1 VTRKVGRARP
11 PRAIACYA
19 FASLLAALGAARA
32 AQAQTHVGQYELPDI
47 EYGARL
53 YSSHCVTCHGE
64 RGDSI
69 PGVSLGSNKFKRA
82 ASDRDLTGIIQNGI
96 AGTAM
101 APSGYS
107 DPEIA
112 AVIAYLRNM
121 TRYDPSGTAVGDAA
135 RGREL
140 FVGKGGCNRCH
151 RVGADGPRYAP
162 DLTSVGALRTAATL
176 QRALRD
182 PAEALIPINRPVRAV
197 LRDGTVVTGRRLNED
212 THTVQLIDERERLV
226 SLEKS
231 TLREYS
237 VTTTARMPSYENVLS
252 DAERAD
258 LVAYLLSLKGID

>member
-1 VTRKVGRARP
+1 VTSQIGAARP
-11 PRAIACYA
+11 RRATLRYG
-19 FASLLAALGAARA
+19 FAWAVAALGVAGGAK
-32 AQAQTHVGQYELPDI
+32 AQTHAGQYEQPDI

-53 YSSHCVTCHGE
+53 YSSHCITCHGE

-82 ASDRDLTGIIQNGI
+82 ASDRDLTLIIQNGI

-107 DPEIA
+107 DPETA

-140 FVGKGGCNRCH
+140 FFGKGDCNRCH

-162 DLTSVGALRTAATL
+162 DLSSVGVLRTAATL

-182 PAEALIPINRPVRAV
+182 PAEALIPINRPVRAI

-231 TLREYS
+231 SLREYS
-237 VTTTARMPSYENVLS
+237 VTTAAQMPSYENVLS

-258 LVAYLLSLKGID
+258 LVAYLLSLKGLE